1 MQSFLL
7 LLPDFALIAVGAV
20 LRRFFGLGDG
30 FWPGV
35 EKLVYFV
42 LFPALLFQALARSSV
57 DVGAMGPLLA
67 VGLLTMAGGL
77 LLGLA
82 GRRLIGLDAIAFA
95 SRLQCAYRF
104 NTYIGIAVAG
114 KLAGAAG
121 VATMGALCGAMV
133 PFANMAAVAMLARHG
148 QGRLAYALTPRFAP
162 TSSEAQLA
170 MAGRLLAS
178 RDGLY
183 MQTHVAENRDEVRWV
198 AELFPEARSY
208 LDVYHRAGLLGER
221 SVLAHGIWLD
231 DEDRALLAAPGRRSP
246 TAPAATCSWAAAC
259 STGTPPAAPA
269 CRCRWPP
276 TWAAAPAC
284 ACRAP
289 WPRPTRCRPCAAWCS
304 RFGRAPTPN

>member
-7 LLPDFALIAVGAV
+7 LLPDFALIAVGAL

-148 QGRLAYALTPRFAP
+148 QGRLGRELARNPLILATLAGLAFNFSGARLPAPLFPFLQRLADAAVTLGLLAVGAALRAGAREGGRLGTVYLCAVKLVALPALAWGLARWFGLAGVAFEMAVVFAALPTASSAYI
-162 TSSEAQLA
+162 LA
-170 MAGRLLAS
+170 MRMGGDGAGVARLISA
-178 RDGLY
+178 
-183 MQTHVAENRDEVRWV
+183 TTVAAAATLTAW
-198 AELFPEARSY
+198 
-208 LDVYHRAGLLGER
+208 
-221 SVLAHGIWLD
+221 
-231 DEDRALLAAPGRRSP
+231 LAALGAVRV
-246 TAPAATCSWAAAC
+246 
-259 STGTPPAAPA
+259 
-269 CRCRWPP
+269 
-276 TWAAAPAC
+276 
-284 ACRAP
+284 
-289 WPRPTRCRPCAAWCS
+289 
-304 RFGRAPTPN
+304 